1 MFGAQHACIVLQS
14 HFDIQ
19 NSTIA
24 ANLYKLQMAFTH
36 ETTKATSGM
45 HAALADY
52 VSTYLRIA
60 YLNKL
65 CSAQGSDLALM

>member
-1 MFGAQHACIVLQS
+1 MLALFSNPILTFKIAH
-14 HFDIQ
+14 
-19 NSTIA
+19 TIA
-24 ANLYKLQMAFTH
+24 AILYKLQMAFTH

-52 VSTYLRIA
+52 VSTYLRSA